1 MCMWFCANLH
11 PLQNLEITFPTVRNE
26 SPKGNKLSQHCCFNF
41 IEFCKTLHDK
51 ILLHVPKYH
60 MHIYIIYYIYI
71 WDSLRENC
79 PSHIYMNCY
88 KNASLLNR
96 YIFRTVNAINVL
108 ISIFIL
114 HYFPIVKYILESCT
128 CSVPVLQRSIPQR
141 VQTRHNFL

>member
-1 MCMWFCANLH
+1 MQTFILCRIWKLHSLLYEMNLQKAINCLSIVVSISLSFARPCMIKSFCM
-11 PLQNLEITFPTVRNE
+11 
-26 SPKGNKLSQHCCFNF
+26 
-41 IEFCKTLHDK
+41 
-51 ILLHVPKYH
+51 YH